1 MKLRQLFCSNWGDF
15 QRKKGGLRAH
25 AEENLK
31 GAKLPKKYEIAQ
43 NSDAKLPKK
52 HLIAQNFNAKLPK

>member
-1 MKLRQLFCSNWGDF
+1 MKLRQLFCPNGGDF

-31 GAKLPKKYEIAQ
+31 GAKLPKK
-43 NSDAKLPKK
+43 
-52 HLIAQNFNAKLPK
+52 H